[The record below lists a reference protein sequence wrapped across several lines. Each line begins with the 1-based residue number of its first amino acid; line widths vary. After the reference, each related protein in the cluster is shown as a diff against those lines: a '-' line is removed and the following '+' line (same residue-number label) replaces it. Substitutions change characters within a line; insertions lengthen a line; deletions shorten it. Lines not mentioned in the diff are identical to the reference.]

1 MRTDIISGITVWA
14 VMVPVAMAYAEMAG
28 LPPQYGLY
36 TAFAALLGYAI
47 FGTSRQLKV
56 TTSSTMA
63 VMSAAV
69 VVAIAGGDPARYA
82 ALTAALAL
90 TVGLILLLAG
100 IVRLGFISDFLSKSV
115 VTGFV
120 FGLALVIAIGQLPKL
135 LGLPSGQGD
144 FFEQAYQLITK
155 SGGNQAVHPGRWR
168 RRPDPHFPDQTVLPA
183 PALGAGRRGAGH
195 PRRLH
200 LPSR

>member
-1 MRTDIISGITVWA
+1 MQLNREKLGQLLKRYVPITEWLPAYPRNSLRRDLISGITVWG

-28 LPPQYGLY
+28 LPPEAGLY
-36 TAFAALLGYAI
+36 TAFAALLGYAV

-69 VVAIAGGDPARYA
+69 VVAMRPGDLATYA

-90 TVGLILLLAG
+90 IVGVILLVAG
-100 IVRLGFISDFLSKSV
+100 VARLGFISDFLSKSV

-135 LGLPSGQGD
+135 LGLPSGEGD
-144 FFEQAYQLITK
+144 FFEQLYQVITNA
-155 SGGNQAVHPGRWR
+155 SEINPYTAVVGIS
-168 RRPDPHFPDQTVLPA
+168 
-183 PALGAGRRGAGH
+183 ALV
-195 PRRLH
+195 
-200 LPSR
+200 

>member
-1 MRTDIISGITVWA
+1 MHVDTKKLRRQLNRYVPITAWLPTYPREYLRSDIISGVTVWG

-28 LPPQYGLY
+28 LPPEVGLY

-69 VVAIAGGDPARYA
+69 VVVMAAGDPARYA

-90 TVGLILLLAG
+90 IVGVILLLAG
-100 IVRLGFISDFLSKSV
+100 IARLGFISDFLSKSV
-115 VTGFV
+115 ITGFV
-120 FGLALVIAIGQLPKL
+120 FGLALVIAIGQVPKL
-135 LGLPSGQGD
+135 LGCP
-144 FFEQAYQLITK
+144 
-155 SGGNQAVHPGRWR
+155 
-168 RRPDPHFPDQTVLPA
+168 PD
-183 PALGAGRRGAGH
+183 RGTSLSKAF
-195 PRRLH
+195 R
-200 LPSR
+200 SS

>member
-1 MRTDIISGITVWA
+1 MHIDTEKLRKPFNRYVPITAWLPAYPRDSLRSDIISGVTVWG

-28 LPPQYGLY
+28 LPPEYGLY

-47 FGTSRQLKV
+47 FSTSRQLKV

-69 VVAIAGGDPARYA
+69 VVAIAGGDPARYL

-100 IVRLGFISDFLSKSV
+100 IVRLGFISDFL
-115 VTGFV
+115 
-120 FGLALVIAIGQLPKL
+120 
-135 LGLPSGQGD
+135 
-144 FFEQAYQLITK
+144 
-155 SGGNQAVHPGRWR
+155 
-168 RRPDPHFPDQTVLPA
+168 
-183 PALGAGRRGAGH
+183 
-195 PRRLH
+195 
-200 LPSR
+200 

>member
-1 MRTDIISGITVWA
+1 MQLNREKLRRQLNRYVPITAWLPTYPRDSLRSDIISGVTVWG

-28 LPPQYGLY
+28 LPPEYGLY

-69 VVAIAGGDPARYA
+69 VGVMAQGDVAGYM
-82 ALTAALAL
+82 ALSSALAF
-90 TVGLILLLAG
+90 TVGIILLAAG

-115 VTGFV
+115 ITGFV
-120 FGLALVIAIGQLPKL
+120 FGLALVIAVGQ
-135 LGLPSGQGD
+135 
-144 FFEQAYQLITK
+144 
-155 SGGNQAVHPGRWR
+155 
-168 RRPDPHFPDQTVLPA
+168 
-183 PALGAGRRGAGH
+183 
-195 PRRLH
+195 
-200 LPSR
+200 